1 MNKNKE
7 ELLNKL
13 KQLEDDF
20 NAQASEIKKQ
30 IEECDKKVPIE
41 ECDKKVW
48 KLNKGDKYYLIAY
61 TGGILDFHFNND
73 NYDNKIIDFGNCFET
88 KEEAKRKR
96 FEIRLHRQLE
106 LFALENNETEINW
119 NDNSEKYMIS
129 YNRDG
134 GLFIDEVYS
143 LKDFGQVYF
152 ASEEVARKAIETF
165 KDDLIRYFRSN
176 K

>member
-1 MNKNKE
+1 MSKNKE

-13 KQLEDDF
+13 KQLEKDF
-20 NAQASEIKKQ
+20 NTQVTDIKKQ
-30 IEECDKKVPIE
+30 IEECDKKVFEPNKLGE
-41 ECDKKVW
+41 EYYSISTYGEVGVYEFYDDNVDKE
-48 KLNKGDKYYLIAY
+48 LI
-61 TGGILDFHFNND
+61 N
-73 NYDNKIIDFGNCFET
+73 FGNYFKT
-88 KEEAKRKR
+88 KEEAERKA

-152 ASEEVARKAIETF
+152 APEEVARKAIETF